1 MTGRLFNGF
10 LLIGLLFNGL
20 NLIDGIEE
28 SITTGLSTTSIP
40 TAEDGEREENTGSKR
55 IFV

>member
-10 LLIGLLFNGL
+10 LLIGLLLNGS
-20 NLIDGIEE
+20 NFIDGTEE

-40 TAEDGEREENTGSKR
+40 TAEDGEREENTGSKG